1 MRAPIE
7 GEDDPFE
14 HLGRVNAP
22 SWERD
27 SDDSWSLE
35 TVPSPDSS
43 LDGSGGGE
51 EEEAPNSQC
60 GGSCLTAS
68 QEYENFLQKV
78 QHNLHMLVMDEMVH
92 IDGTADEQAWCMPVL
107 KEMLVQKAEVEE
119 ELIMINREKRKLW
132 KMEMNSW

>member
-1 MRAPIE
+1 MIAGP
-7 GEDDPFE
+7 
-14 HLGRVNAP
+14 
-22 SWERD
+22 
-27 SDDSWSLE
+27 LE
-35 TVPSPDSS
+35 TIPSPDSS

-68 QEYENFLQKV
+68 QEYESFLQKV

-119 ELIMINREKRKLW
+119 ELIMINRGKKEVLA
-132 KMEMNSW
+132 E